1 MGRFGDLMFVIEVD
15 QEVIWS
21 LDMLRVVM
29 VKTPEIQETAFQSIP
44 ALHVSF
50 PNLIL
55 SCC

>member
-1 MGRFGDLMFVIEVD
+1 MGRLSDLMLVIEVD
-15 QEVIWS
+15 QEIIWS

-29 VKTPEIQETAFQSIP
+29 VKASEIQETAFQSIP
-44 ALHVSF
+44 ALYVSF

>member
-1 MGRFGDLMFVIEVD
+1 MGRFGDLMLVIEVD

-29 VKTPEIQETAFQSIP
+29 VKASEIQETAFQSIP